1 MAEVNNEVIL
11 DIKVNYEGAIDTL
24 KNYRQRI
31 DELREANKTLQKG
44 NEEERKQYEANAV
57 AIKEL
62 SYEMRVLQK
71 ETQNNVREQRS
82 QEGSLKQLRAQLSQ
96 LTKQY
101 DELSKEARNSAAGK
115 ELQKKIKAIT
125 EELKNAEAETDRF
138 YRNVGNYENSI
149 KNALGLNNNFAN
161 SIINLTRSG
170 GGFKGMMEGAITSVK
185 SFGTALTSLLANP
198 AILAIGG
205 IAGAGMAF
213 KWFFDYNQG
222 IAEATRLTKEFM
234 GIEGD
239 ALRSVRDNI
248 QATADVFGKDY
259 KEVLTTVDALMAQ
272 YHISAEEA
280 IKVVND
286 GFVAGADLSGNF
298 LSQLNQYAPAFHDAG
313 VGADELVAILAQTRS
328 GIFSEG
334 GMDVIST
341 ASKRIREM
349 SKSTAQALDDIGISS
364 RQVEKD
370 LQSGAKSTFDVMQ
383 EVSARLKELPQN
395 GQEVGLVLK
404 DVFGKT
410 AAEGGLQM
418 IETLDTMTTKIEE
431 VKAVTGEYGQMQEE
445 QLEAQRELND
455 AVSTLFDVSEGGF
468 ETVIGY
474 IKIFLTRFLTKVIK
488 GITDVINWVIELY
501 NESIAVRGAVQL
513 IIAAVKTLWSA
524 VKMAFNN
531 IIDAVKMVGSSL
543 KGLAILLA
551 GIFTLNHDLIKAGW
565 KEFSAEMSKG
575 MKHIQANVKEFAGD
589 TAEAAVTAWNNTMT
603 KEKVKPLTG
612 AIGVESGTGGGDT
625 AKGVS
630 GKPTISKGMA
640 REDAKAAAKAAKEA
654 AREAAKAAKEAEKR
668 AKEERE
674 QLAHLESLKSQLID
688 DLAERQ
694 RAQINAQYDK
704 QIADIRAKLGEK
716 GKHTADA
723 ERAMTEQIIALNQLR
738 NKALAKVD
746 EDEMRRMVELENRRI
761 NLKLQAVRKGAAEEY
776 ALRLQQMDNEQA
788 MEAANIRST
797 ITNEQ
802 TKNAMLLDLD
812 AAYQEKRLQLADQYR
827 QKEREEMQLAMRN
840 DIQEKMMS
848 AQTELERLQLELEQ
862 AQFLRDTAEQKRE
875 ESEEQWRAR
884 RLQLE
889 QDYQQKQQA
898 IKEKE
903 LEVEQAKTEAM
914 ASLTG
919 SLSDMLGE
927 FGESNKDFA
936 VASKMLAIAEVAI
949 QQGLAIANA
958 VRAAT
963 EGSHSWWEAAA
974 AIGVGIAT
982 VTSSIMS
989 ALKTIKSAKFATGG
1003 RVFGAGTATSDSI
1016 PAWLSNGESVI
1027 NARSSAMFAPL
1038 LSAVNQLGG
1047 GIPIVGYSQQSQIGE
1062 DFLASAVAKGMA
1074 YAPRPVV
1081 DVQEITS
1088 VANRVEVIENLG
1100 TL

>member
-185 SFGTALTSLLANP
+185 SFGSALTSLLANP

-328 GIFSEG
+328 GIFSEQ
-334 GMDVIST
+334 GMDVIQT

-349 SKSTAQALDDIGISS
+349 STATAQSLDAIGISS
-364 RQVEKD
+364 KQVEKD

-395 GQEVGLVLK
+395 GQEVGQVLK

-410 AAEGGLQM
+410 AADGGLQM
-418 IETLDTMTTKIEE
+418 IEMLDTMTTKIED

-474 IKIFLTRFLTKVIK
+474 VKIFLTRFLTKIIK

-575 MKHIQANVKEFAGD
+575 MKHIQANVKEFASD

-612 AIGVESGTGGGDT
+612 AIGVDSGTGGGDT

-630 GKPTISKGMA
+630 GGTGASGARPSTGKG
-640 REDAKAAAKAAKEA
+640 A
-654 AREAAKAAKEAEKR
+654 ARSAVRSAGNAVREADQR
-668 AKEERE
+668 AKDERE
-674 QLAHLESLKSQLID
+674 QLARLESLKNQLIE

-704 QIADIRAKLGEK
+704 QIADIRAKLSEK
-716 GKHTADA
+716 GKHTAEA

-738 NKALAKVD
+738 AQALAKVN
-746 EDEMRRMVELENRRI
+746 EDELKRSVEQENRRI
-761 NLKLQAVRKGAAEEY
+761 NLRLQAIRKGSEEEL
-776 ALRLQQMDNEQA
+776 ALRLQQIDNEQA
-788 MEAANIRST
+788 MEAANIEAT
-797 ITNEQ
+797 ITNEE

-848 AQTELERLQLELEQ
+848 TQTELERLQLELEQ

-889 QDYQQKQQA
+889 QEYQQKQQA

>member
-185 SFGTALTSLLANP
+185 SFGSALTSLLANP

-328 GIFSEG
+328 GIFSEK

-349 SKSTAQALDDIGISS
+349 STATAQSLDAIGISS
-364 RQVEKD
+364 KQVEKD

-395 GQEVGLVLK
+395 GQEVGQVLK

-410 AAEGGLQM
+410 AADGGLQM
-418 IETLDTMTTKIEE
+418 IEMLDTMTTKIDD

-575 MKHIQANVKEFAGD
+575 MKHIQANVKEFASD

-630 GKPTISKGMA
+630 GGTGASGRPSTGKGAA
-640 REDAKAAAKAAKEA
+640 RSAVRSAGNT
-654 AREAAKAAKEAEKR
+654 AREADQR
-668 AKEERE
+668 AKDERE
-674 QLAHLESLKSQLID
+674 QLARLESLKNQLIE

-716 GKHTADA
+716 GKHTAEA

-738 NKALAKVD
+738 AQALAKVN
-746 EDEMRRMVELENRRI
+746 EDELKRSVEMENRRI
-761 NLKLQAVRKGAAEEY
+761 NLRLQAIRKGSEEEM
-776 ALRLQQMDNEQA
+776 ALRLQQIDNEQA
-788 MEAANIRST
+788 MEAANIEAT

-848 AQTELERLQLELEQ
+848 TQNELERLQLELEQ